1 MTGDS
6 FQFGALNSVD
16 DWGIRVVA
24 YDYFLPPKRAR
35 KISVPGRSGMYDFG
49 AECWDE
55 RTLRIACTLERTL
68 SKSDFR
74 EIVYQLSQKRQLRLW
89 NEPEK
94 FYMAELYDPSEVQ
107 DYFMESMR
115 DFELNF
121 ICEPFAYGK
130 TVSVPIQAGRNVIE
144 YEGTAETPC
153 IILLRNNSARNV
165 QNLRITAIKRSGK

>member
-6 FQFGALNSVD
+6 FQFGTLNSVD

-24 YDYFLPPKRAR
+24 YDYFLPPKRSR

-130 TVSVPIQAGRNVIE
+130 TVSVPIQRGRNPIE
-144 YEGTAETPC
+144 YAGTAKTPC
-153 IILLRNNSARNV
+153 TIILKNTSTHNIA
-165 QNLRITAIKRSGK
+165 NLKITAVQRS